1 MSVLDPQQLTGRT
14 QAHVRELP
22 GLHCTLQPD
31 AAGAFLALR
40 AAAALDGLQLQA
52 ASSFRDFGRQLA
64 IWNAKF
70 LGRRELLDRD
80 GSVLD
85 RALMTESEL
94 VRAILYWSALPGAS
108 RHHWGTEVDVFDASA
123 LASGQQAQLLP
134 AEYAAG
140 GVFARL
146 DGWLS
151 QYAEDF
157 GFFRP
162 YDRDRGGVQP
172 EPWHWSYAPI
182 SGAAL
187 AALTLEVLGEALT
200 GVDLA
205 GAAVVWPQLGDIH
218 ARYVCA
224 VAAPSARALAAA
236 RAPLNPATRP
246 S

>member
-22 GLHCTLQPD
+22 GLRCTLQPD
-31 AAGAFLALR
+31 AASAFLALR
-40 AAAALDGLQLQA
+40 AAAALDGLQLEA

-64 IWNAKF
+64 IWNGKF
-70 LGRRELLDRD
+70 LGRRELLDRQ
-80 GSVLD
+80 GVALD
-85 RALMTESEL
+85 RALMTEPEL
-94 VRAILYWSALPGAS
+94 VRAILHWSALPGAS
-108 RHHWGTEVDVFDASA
+108 RHHWGTEIDVFDAGA
-123 LASGQQAQLLP
+123 LASGQQPQLLP

-140 GVFARL
+140 GVFAKL
-146 DGWLS
+146 DRWLS
-151 QYAEDF
+151 QHAEDF

-172 EPWHWSYAPI
+172 EPWHLSYAPI

-200 GVDLA
+200 GVELA
-205 GAAVVWPQLGDIH
+205 GAAVVWPQLGEIH
-218 ARYVCA
+218 ARYVRA
-224 VAAPSARALAAA
+224 VAAPSALAL
-236 RAPLNPATRP
+236 RAPRAVNPATRP